1 MEPVADASNACMDG
15 TSGTAF
21 AWRKRSR
28 SSEHD
33 SAEHDSREPEKAL
46 PMTPRTNEFDL
57 KPASVENATGASS
70 MAGSKARAGVSSRKS
85 RIEPVPVS
93 GRMGRSN
100 VVPMS
105 RNSGADVLAKL
116 AARSSMNAAGPP
128 VEVQSEAFLSRVN
141 SPPHG
146 PEATSNDTVGYAVR
160 HGYGSLGM
168 QTGTIDED
176 SDVDGWVSPL
186 SRAAVSRTSDE
197 LRSACPG

>member
-1 MEPVADASNACMDG
+1 M
-15 TSGTAF
+15 
-21 AWRKRSR
+21 
-28 SSEHD
+28 
-33 SAEHDSREPEKAL
+33 
-46 PMTPRTNEFDL
+46 
-57 KPASVENATGASS
+57 
-70 MAGSKARAGVSSRKS
+70 
-85 RIEPVPVS
+85 PVS
-93 GRMGRSN
+93 GQMSQHEVR
-100 VVPMS
+100 MS

-168 QTGTIDED
+168 QAGTIDED

-186 SRAAVSRTSDE
+186 SRAAVSRTSDV
-197 LRSACPG
+197 LSAGCANDSFMARVSSPPTGPDATSNATVAFSMRHRFPCLAQTLAVPWAWLAGRNDSL